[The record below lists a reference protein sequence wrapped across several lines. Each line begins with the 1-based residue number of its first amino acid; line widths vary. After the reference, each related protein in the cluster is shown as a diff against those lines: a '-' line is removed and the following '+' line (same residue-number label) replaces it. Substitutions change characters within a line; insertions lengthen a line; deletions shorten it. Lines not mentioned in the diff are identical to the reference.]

1 MITSGGTAPYA
12 PTKAVLDVIHAWR
25 DRPVPTPITAEVVE
39 KIGVPAS
46 IVPRTMQAFRL
57 LDLLDKAGNPTPA
70 MQDLRKAGGDEY
82 RARLAEIIRGAY
94 AEVLIYRDPAVDS
107 ADKIEDAFRS
117 FEPVG
122 MRDRMVRLFLGLCKE
137 AGIIENAPTVPK
149 SGRPV
154 AKGKAKKTAA
164 EGPKTQEPAQRRP
177 AVISARTTV
186 GGAVGTAGPTG
197 PTGIQYGSDHM
208 VIRGL
213 LQTLPPVGAV
223 FPEAK
228 RREWADAVL
237 AAFALIYEREPT
249 KKGAGDPD

>member
-1 MITSGGTAPYA
+1 MISSGGTAPYA
-12 PTKAVLDVIHAWR
+12 PTKAVLNVIHAWR
-25 DRPVPTPITAEVVE
+25 DRPVPTPITADVIE

-46 IVPRTMQAFRL
+46 LVPRTLQTFRL

-82 RARLAEIIRGAY
+82 KARLAEIVRGAY

-137 AGIIENAPTVPK
+137 AGIIDSKPEVSKP
-149 SGRPV
+149 RPV
-154 AKGKAKKTAA
+154 AKAKAKKTAG
-164 EGPKTQEPAQRRP
+164 EGSTAPAGLAP
-177 AVISARTTV
+177 AGISARATVSGPTV
-186 GGAVGTAGPTG
+186 GRVATG
-197 PTGIQYGSDHM
+197 PTGIQYGADHM

-213 LQTLPPVGAV
+213 LQTLPNVGAV

-228 RREWADAVL
+228 RQEWANAVL
-237 AAFALIYEREPT
+237 AAFALIYEREKPN
-249 KKGAGDPD
+249 KGTGDSD